1 MKKLTLHSER
11 QSGFEGYLYSSTP
24 WAFAPCGSTTSD
36 SNCLMKIIS
45 EEESLKKNEYLV
57 ENLSVT
63 KDTDSE
69 ATLLHISMEISHA
82 ILEVSFI
89 SNSRFVE
96 VYGSDS
102 MVLGNDYQSTKYL
115 GTSKGSEIPLPNSG
129 MHKKFTHEYS
139 FPEKNPLKFIHFKC
153 LSLKPLADP
162 AISLEFLHFRLLIDL
177 SRELSQHP
185 KSGEVSNSITGLS
198 MEIIAG
204 KMNEFEQLKK
214 TVNQIRSE
222 FAPKNHLPQQDT
234 PSSQPQPLLPS
245 SKTSDRQ
252 PATVNLSLEMQINQ
266 MMNRMQEKLLADI
279 HRVLDQKLAPVLERM
294 TLMEEKLISMQKN
307 TLRKCDEDVKD
318 TVGTVEVS

>member
-1 MKKLTLHSER
+1 MRKLTLNSER

-24 WAFAPCGSTTSD
+24 WTFAPCGSTTSD
-36 SNCLMKIIS
+36 SNCLMKLIS

-57 ENLSVT
+57 ENLSVM

-69 ATLLHISMEISHA
+69 ATLLYISIEISHA
-82 ILEVSFI
+82 ILEISFI

-102 MVLGNDYQSTKYL
+102 MVLGNDYQQSTKYL
-115 GTSKGSEIPLPNSG
+115 GTSKGGEIPLPNSVK
-129 MHKKFTHEYS
+129 HKKFTHEYS

-162 AISLEFLHFRLLIDL
+162 AISLEFLHLRLLIDL
-177 SRELSQHP
+177 SQEFSQQS

-204 KMNEFEQLKK
+204 KMNEFDQLKK

-222 FAPKNHLPQQDT
+222 FAPKNHLPQQD
-234 PSSQPQPLLPS
+234 SQSLQPQLLLPS
-245 SKTSDRQ
+245 SKTTDRQ
-252 PATVNLSLEMQINQ
+252 APSAVNLPLEMQINQ

-294 TLMEEKLISMQKN
+294 TLMEEKLISLQTN
-307 TLRKCDEDVKD
+307 TLRKCDDDQD
-318 TVGTVEVS
+318 TVQVS